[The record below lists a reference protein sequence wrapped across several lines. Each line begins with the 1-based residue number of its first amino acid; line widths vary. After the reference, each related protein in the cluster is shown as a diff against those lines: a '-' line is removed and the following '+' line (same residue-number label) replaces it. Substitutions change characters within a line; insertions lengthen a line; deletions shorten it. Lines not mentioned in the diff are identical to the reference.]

1 MRLLSI
7 ICFAAT
13 LAASGLLRAEDL
25 CIQVNAASG
34 DYTIAAT
41 DPAWRFGGSLGA
53 PVSNVTTNPGHDG
66 IGSYRETAF
75 EWKEAT
81 NRWAEKSAYMKDNPW
96 RSSCKPAGRPRPLRR
111 PRFRP
116 SPACRN
122 RCTSSASATTNLP
135 RPICRQSKSPRPGC
149 CLTARPTPFSFRPPR
164 ISWWQAWLAT
174 GGARSASG
182 FNPQLRDLPAGFT
195 QQTLV
200 AFGKGINKTWESLG
214 PRPAGIAGRQ
224 AARQRRGHGPEISRL
239 LD

>member
-75 EWKEAT
+75 EWEGRAT

-122 RCTSSASATTNLP
+122 RCMFSATAIMNLR
-135 RPICRQSKSPRPGC
+135 RPIFPPIEIS
-149 CLTARPTPFSFRPPR
+149 TPWLLFDDQANAFSFRRHR
-164 ISWWQAWLAT
+164 ISWW
-174 GGARSASG
+174 
-182 FNPQLRDLPAGFT
+182 PA
-195 QQTLV
+195 
-200 AFGKGINKTWESLG
+200 
-214 PRPAGIAGRQ
+214 
-224 AARQRRGHGPEISRL
+224 
-239 LD
+239 